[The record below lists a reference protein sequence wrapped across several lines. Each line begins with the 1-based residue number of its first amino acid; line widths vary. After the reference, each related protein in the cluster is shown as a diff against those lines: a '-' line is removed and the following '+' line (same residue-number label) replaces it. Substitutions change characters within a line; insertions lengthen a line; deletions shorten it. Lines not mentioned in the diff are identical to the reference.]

1 MAPSLFDDAGYQD
14 IRNNENSANLEAA
27 DDRTIRMAAP
37 PVDGAMLDA
46 LVRYQ
51 RTWLSHV
58 ESSGQGAEALV
69 RAHTEALAASGL
81 SLKTTEQG
89 IAMLRAFCGRRWAVR
104 KFEDKL
110 KQVEGATGPDV
121 EDLRERVRE
130 ELTKQERATEGLARR
145 YGNEA
150 LALMRA
156 REAEL
161 VELHTRTTRLLSRG

>member
-14 IRNNENSANLEAA
+14 IRNNEHSANLEAA
-27 DDRTIRMAAP
+27 DDRTLRMAAP
-37 PVDGAMLDA
+37 RVDAGLLDA

-51 RTWLSHV
+51 RTWLSHA
-58 ESSGQGAEALV
+58 EAGQGAEALV

-81 SLKTTEQG
+81 TLKTVEQG

-110 KQVEGATGPDV
+110 RQVEGANSPDV
-121 EDLRERVRE
+121 EDLRERIRE

-145 YGNEA
+145 YGEDA
-150 LALMRA
+150 LTLLRA

-161 VELHTRTTRLLSRG
+161 VDLHTRTTRLLSRG